1 MPPMAEPHEPLAHRR
16 RPLKRLL
23 DLFGPLLALIGIYL
37 LFGIAVEDGLF
48 FTGRVLRTICA
59 QTVVVALAAMGM
71 TLIMISGGID
81 LSVGS
86 IIAFSCVAIAYLVN
100 RGAAPLWAT
109 AAGIGVGGLCGL
121 ANGSMVATLRIVPFI
136 VTLGT
141 RGIYRGLTLMAAKEQ
156 TINAPA
162 TWLNTLMYRAPDPAW
177 LILSPGVWLAIALA
191 IATFAVL
198 RLTVFGVHV
207 FAVGSSEETAR
218 LCGLRVGRI
227 KILVYTIGGL
237 LAGLSG
243 LMQYSYLSVGDPT
256 TAPDSELD
264 VIAAVVIGGGS
275 LSGGAGSIVGT
286 IVGALI
292 MTTLQIGGTMMGWR
306 NYLQK
311 ILVGAIIIAAV
322 SLDRLRRRTGLGD

>member
-1 MPPMAEPHEPLAHRR
+1 MTDLHEFPVPRA

-23 DLFGPLLALIGIYL
+23 DLFGPLLALIAIYC
-37 LFGIAVEDGLF
+37 LFGFAVEGGTF
-48 FTGRVLRTICA
+48 WSARTVRNIST
-59 QTVVVALAAMGM
+59 QTVVVALSAMGM

-86 IIAFSCVAIAYLVN
+86 IIALACVVVAYLVN
-100 RGAAPLWAT
+100 QGKAPVWAAA

-121 ANGSMVATLRIVPFI
+121 ANGAMVATLRIVPFI

-141 RGIYRGLTLMAAKEQ
+141 LGIYRGLALMVAKEQ
-156 TINAPA
+156 TINTPA
-162 TWLNTLMYRAPDPAW
+162 TWLNTLMYRAPHPAW

-191 IATFAVL
+191 LAMLAVL

-227 KILVYTIGGL
+227 KILVYTLGGL

-256 TAPDSELD
+256 TAQGYELD

-275 LSGGAGSIVGT
+275 LSGGVGSIAGT
-286 IVGALI
+286 IIGALI
-292 MTTLQIGGTMMGWR
+292 MTTLRNGGTMMGWP
-306 NYLQK
+306 NYLQM
-311 ILVGAIIIAAV
+311 IIVGAIIIVAV
-322 SLDRLRRRTGLGD
+322 TLDRLRHRAR